1 MGAFKI
7 SENVDIKR
15 ELETPEYRAE
25 LQRHYD
31 ISNSLI
37 RCLAFCN
44 MNCSRS
50 DEMPKKLF
58 FLSIIDDIF
67 QSSYAITILS
77 REGVRNTCRRE
88 LRYLIEAAIKS
99 CFISQK
105 YSDKTVQEQLDEY
118 KKELKSTDISIV
130 DDIDFYML
138 SDENKV
144 LFKQEIKRMYG
155 YTSKYVHS
163 TPEQMQERFL
173 LNEKGR
179 TIGKEGLNE
188 LRELNNEL
196 EKVYSFVL
204 VLLFHSVPKWC
215 TGDYLV
221 EKDGSTID
229 WYFVKSKYLADIDE
243 QFDYKH
249 ERQLNISEI
258 VTKRKVSIKF

>member
-1 MGAFKI
+1 MI
-7 SENVDIKR
+7 SIKEDIDINS
-15 ELETPEYRAE
+15 ELETPEYEAE

-50 DEMPKKLF
+50 EEMPKKLF

-67 QSSYAITILS
+67 QSSFAITILA

-105 YSDKTVQEQLDEY
+105 YSEKTVQGQLEEY

-138 SDENKV
+138 SDENRV
-144 LFKQEIKRMYG
+144 LFKNEIKRMYG
-155 YTSKYVHS
+155 YTSKYIHT
-163 TPEQMQERFL
+163 TPEQIQERFM
-173 LNEKGR
+173 LNSKGR
-179 TIGKEGLNE
+179 TIGMEGLTE
-188 LRELNNEL
+188 LKEFNDEL

-215 TGDYLV
+215 AGDYLV
-221 EKDGSTID
+221 ERDGSTID
-229 WYFVKSKYLADIDE
+229 WYFAKSKYLADIDGK
-243 QFDYKH
+243 FDYKY
-249 ERQLNISEI
+249 ERQANISDI
-258 VTKRKVSIKF
+258 VEKRKSNIKF